1 MANNP
6 DEYDQQFQADLE
18 KATALSLES
27 LALEQFRRKKLGL
40 PPIEEAPLRLT
51 KPQGNVP
58 ARRHSEIHT
67 TSSAVPVR
75 RPDEDQPD
83 LISFSGAEGA
93 AEVPPAKEENTAH
106 SNFIQL
112 VDQLHTIRAKQ
123 LTEGGAAPFRS
134 QSMQTPPAYSWQ
146 LVPYNLNQSAANLTA
161 TPYMPQQQNP
171 FHYPDPTKP
180 IPPPGGQSTAPLTP
194 EQLSKLYSMNSYPGA
209 PQPSAYAN
217 PYGAYYPPYPQH
229 PAAAPPIIPP
239 RAAPIPAP
247 SFVSN
252 PESALVHVPQQQ
264 RERPPSMPFPA
275 PSIPLQAPSIPS
287 TSQPAAPR
295 SHNRPMDD
303 LIDLGAD
310 SKALDKVSVLEAF
323 DPLLCDQMA
332 TSDKDDNASEC
343 TNSYYSEYD
352 PFDYLYSSG
361 GTQYSD
367 PVYEAVNKT
376 ERGIPAG
383 NAPPIGWNV
392 STIGWN
398 YSQMGTPP
406 PLPPRNL
413 SSSQTPSPDGTTLT
427 RQSVDRRK
435 YPTKLYE
442 NVVIRK
448 SYDGELMAFYRMV
461 LDVRMRYKHTES
473 ETNVGHIVAS
483 EFASPYA
490 ESTSIKILVH
500 PALETMDQEAL
511 RRAIERNRVS
521 SIEGSAL
528 NNGKGQIEGYGPPV
542 VFTCDISTTVEHVIM
557 HAFCELEG
565 QIRGEVS
572 DFALKPI
579 GVVEWLSPKSKL
591 NQLECI
597 HNSIKLE
604 KDVQLGLCLKTSNM
618 RNVARTLQDDLRDA
632 EIKPEDIL
640 AHEPVSSISYNNLMI
655 LLETLESEIE
665 QLEQA
670 ATNPNRHTILSCSG
684 VVQSVKAICALLGSI
699 DTLDISE
706 AIDQLTAVCENGQN
720 VLSYQGGKM
729 DIVSESGDYAQVNL
743 RPRTIV
749 EQIRYRCHH
758 VRDSIQQLL
767 EIYSNAFR
775 VDFCVNAP
783 DYISSSVPISNV
795 SETVMVHVMCL
806 HRPPVT
812 WKHDEYNLGAQ
823 VYHGTRYIG
832 EAVVTQCSNEISGIY
847 PRFTF
852 NSWLNFE
859 GIPVCT
865 LPRESRLIFVLYG
878 CSVETSDDGG
888 NAAANASSASMEGA
902 TTSTINGTNG
912 EKIVRTELGWTSI
925 QFFDFERNMIQGTF
939 LLSLWPPSTDKFL
952 GPAPAKG
959 THPYGDTYPV
969 LGVEIPNYGGRI
981 VFPETPASPVS
992 RPRYDFYSLDCNL
1005 RQELIDTAEQG
1016 YPSALDKREV
1026 LWEKRHYLQALPH
1039 ALPKILHAAHSW
1051 DFASVIDLHDLLRS
1065 WSPLSPLQA
1074 LELLLP
1080 RYPDMEVRRYATKWV
1095 SSIHQDQLR
1104 DFLPQ
1109 LLQALKHDTY
1119 EASPMANLLLSRSL
1133 ESPRVAHHLYWLLV
1147 HNLPG
1152 ESPQN
1157 TIEVLPA
1164 ESDASIITQAR
1175 YHRRNQMMLRALLAT
1190 CGEKLSARFLAQNM
1204 ICRSLAECAQ
1214 NVKQSKESLRQK
1226 TLIQGMEIVNQI
1238 LMERP
1243 TSLPLGP
1250 ELEVVGVHVR
1260 NCSYFNS
1267 NTLPLKISF
1276 VGPDGGHVPA
1286 IFKSG
1291 DDLQQ
1296 DMLTLQLVR
1305 VMDKLWLR
1313 EGLDLKM
1320 VTFDCVPTGH
1330 KKGMIE
1336 LVTDAETLRKI
1347 QVEWGLT
1354 GSFKDKPIAEWLA
1367 KQNPSQ
1373 LEYQRAVD
1381 NFTVSCAGYSVAT
1394 YILGICDRHND
1405 NIMLKTSGHLFHID
1419 FGKFLGDAQMFGNF
1433 KRDRTPFV
1441 LTSDMA
1447 YVINGGDRPSTKFH
1461 HFVDLC
1467 CQAFNIVRKHG
1478 DLILHMLALMATAGI
1493 PGVTADAVTYVRK
1506 ALLPGQ
1512 SNPEAAASFA
1522 KMIHISLKSWFT
1534 QFNFF
1539 LHNLAQ
1545 LRFSADEDNGE
1556 LLSFVPRTYTMAQDG
1571 RLQSV
1576 VVYGYQK
1583 RYDLEKYYTYILK
1596 VTRQNQPDPA
1606 YLFRSYKEF
1615 LEFHQKLC
1623 LHFPLAKLHSLPSGI
1638 HVGRSNVKTVADKR
1652 LPEIRTFLISL
1663 FNSADEIAHSDLVYT
1678 FFHPLLRDQQE
1689 ADIHV
1694 AKVKET
1700 KSAIPTERVCGEIK
1714 LSLQYHRGAL
1724 TVMVHHARS
1733 LPVTTSGQEPNTY
1746 VKVYLKPDPT
1756 KATKRKTKVVRKNC
1770 FPSFME
1776 TVCATKKKERKYL
1789 CRENCKRANIFFL
1802 YFFVLQL
1809 EYRMPLDFI
1818 QSRQLQV
1825 TVWSHDSLQENEF
1838 LGGVQLELGK
1848 MNLREEVIRWFQLG
1862 YVPRS

>member
-1 MANNP
+1 MMTNHP
-6 DEYDQQFQADLE
+6 EDFDQQFQADLE

-40 PPIEEAPLRLT
+40 PPIEESSLLNS
-51 KPQGNVP
+51 KPTSQLP
-58 ARRHSEIHT
+58 TRRHSDIHHN
-67 TSSAVPVR
+67 VPLPGSIPR
-75 RPDEDQPD
+75 RRQDEDQPD
-83 LISFSGAEGA
+83 LISFSQPEGVQ
-93 AEVPPAKEENTAH
+93 ETPPRAENTAH
-106 SNFIQL
+106 DNFVQL
-112 VDQLHTIRAKQ
+112 VDQMHTLRAKQ
-123 LTEGGAAPFRS
+123 LSENNLYRS
-134 QSMQTPPAYSWQ
+134 QSLQNPATSYSWQ
-146 LVPYNLNQSAANLTA
+146 LMPYNLNHTA
-161 TPYMPQQQNP
+161 SNPAQPY
-171 FHYPDPTKP
+171 T
-180 IPPPGGQSTAPLTP
+180 PPPPLQGPNTAAPLTP
-194 EQLSKLYSMNSYPGA
+194 DQLTRLYSMSPYAQQPNTSAASPYSAHPGMYGGYMHYPPPSPG
-209 PQPSAYAN
+209 PSAMPQRATVS
-217 PYGAYYPPYPQH
+217 PIGAH
-229 PAAAPPIIPP
+229 LVA
-239 RAAPIPAP
+239 
-247 SFVSN
+247 N
-252 PESALVHVPQQQ
+252 PESALVPVPKEPPQLPVLAQPSPPAQ
-264 RERPPSMPFPA
+264 VPVRSARRPN
-275 PSIPLQAPSIPS
+275 
-287 TSQPAAPR
+287 T
-295 SHNRPMDD
+295 DD
-303 LIDLGAD
+303 LIDLGSGID
-310 SKALDKVSVLEAF
+310 NKSIDKVSVLEAF
-323 DPLLCDQMA
+323 DPLLSDQA
-332 TSDKDDNASEC
+332 SNSFADKDDNASEC

-376 ERGIPAG
+376 ERGFNAG

-392 STIGWN
+392 QPIGWN
-398 YSQMGTPP
+398 YGQMGTPPP
-406 PLPPRNL
+406 PLPPRNI
-413 SSSQTPSPDGTTLT
+413 SASPIPSPDDSTIT
-427 RQSVDRRK
+427 RQSGDRRK

-448 SYDGELMAFYRMV
+448 CYDGELMSFYRMI
-461 LDVRMRYKHTES
+461 LDIRNRYKHGDLES
-473 ETNVGHIVAS
+473 NVGHIVAS
-483 EFASPYA
+483 EFESSYS

-500 PALETMDQEAL
+500 PALEAVDQMAL
-511 RRAIERNRVS
+511 MRNIERNRVS
-521 SIEGSAL
+521 SIEGTAL
-528 NNGKGQIEGYGPPV
+528 NSSKGQIPGYGPPI

-591 NQLECI
+591 SQLQCI

-604 KDVQLGLCLKTSNM
+604 KDVQLGLCPKTSA
-618 RNVARTLQDDLRDA
+618 NVKTIARTLQDDLRDA
-632 EIKPEDIL
+632 EIKPEDIVV
-640 AHEPVSSISYNNLMI
+640 HEPVSSISYNNLMI
-655 LLETLESEIE
+655 LLETLESEIA
-665 QLEQA
+665 QLELA
-670 ATNPNRHTILSCSG
+670 ATNPNRHTVLSCSG
-684 VVQSVKAICALLGSI
+684 VVQSVKAICALLGNI
-699 DTLDISE
+699 DTLDISD
-706 AIDQLTAVCENGQN
+706 AIVQLTAVCENGQN
-720 VLSYQGGKM
+720 IFSCAGGKL
-729 DIVSESGDYAQVNL
+729 DIISESGDYAQVNL
-743 RPRTIV
+743 RPRTVV

-758 VRDSIQQLL
+758 VRDSIQHLL

-775 VDFCVNAP
+775 VDFCVNQP

-795 SETVMVHVMCL
+795 SESVMVHVMCL

-823 VYHGTRYIG
+823 IYHGTRYIG
-832 EAVVTQCSNEISGIY
+832 DAVVTQCTNEISGIY
-847 PRFTF
+847 PRLTF
-852 NSWLNFE
+852 NTWLNFE

-878 CSVETSDDGG
+878 CSVETSDDAG
-888 NAAANASSASMEGA
+888 NATNAPSDATANTM
-902 TTSTINGTNG
+902 NGTNG
-912 EKIVRTELGWTSI
+912 ERMTKTELGWTSI
-925 QFFDFERNMIQGTF
+925 QFFDYERNMIQGTF
-939 LLSLWPPSTDKFL
+939 LLSLWPPTTDKYL
-952 GPAPAKG
+952 GPAPARG

-969 LGVEIPNYGGRI
+969 LGVEIPNYGGNV
-981 VFPETPASPVS
+981 VFPEAPANHVP

-1080 RYPDMEVRRYATKWV
+1080 RYPDMEVRRYAAKWV
-1095 SSIHQDQLR
+1095 SAIHQDQLV

-1119 EASPMANLLLSRSL
+1119 EASSMANLLLSRSL

-1147 HNLPG
+1147 NHLPG

-1157 TIEVLPA
+1157 TIEPQQVD
-1164 ESDASIITQAR
+1164 SDTTMITQAR

-1204 ICRSLAECAQ
+1204 MCRSLAEAAQ
-1214 NVKQSKESLRQK
+1214 CVKQSKESMRQK
-1226 TLIQGMEIVNQI
+1226 TLVQGMEAVNHI

-1250 ELEVVGVHVR
+1250 ELEVVGVSVR

-1267 NTLPLKISF
+1267 NTLPLKINF
-1276 VGPDGGHVPA
+1276 IGPDGGVVPA

-1296 DMLTLQLVR
+1296 DMLTLQLVKI
-1305 VMDKLWLR
+1305 MDKLWLR

-1320 VTFDCVPTGH
+1320 VTFNCVPTGH

-1493 PGVTADAVTYVRK
+1493 PGVTADAVTYVRR

-1638 HVGRSNVKTVADKR
+1638 HVGRSNVKTVAERR
-1652 LPEIRTFLISL
+1652 LPEIRTFLTSL

-1700 KSAIPTERVCGEIK
+1700 RSIPTERDCGEIK

-1724 TVMVHHARS
+1724 TVMIHHARS
-1733 LPVTTSGQEPNTY
+1733 LPLTTGGQEPNTY

-1776 TVCATKKKERKYL
+1776 T
-1789 CRENCKRANIFFL
+1789 
-1802 YFFVLQL
+1802 L

-1818 QSRQLQV
+1818 QSRSLQV

-1838 LGGVQLELGK
+1838 LGGVQLELSK
-1848 MNLREEVIRWFQLG
+1848 MNLREEIIRWFPLG
-1862 YVPRS
+1862 YLPRS

>member
-1 MANNP
+1 MMTNHP
-6 DEYDQQFQADLE
+6 EDFDQQFQADLE

-40 PPIEEAPLRLT
+40 PPIEESTLRLS
-51 KPQGNVP
+51 KPSSQVP
-58 ARRHSEIHT
+58 TRRHSEIHT
-67 TSSAVPVR
+67 NVPTQSGSGTR
-75 RPDEDQPD
+75 TRDSEEDQLD
-83 LISFSGAEGA
+83 LISFSGAEGGEQEA
-93 AEVPPAKEENTAH
+93 TPKVEDTAH
-106 SNFIQL
+106 SNFVQL
-112 VDQLHTIRAKQ
+112 VDQMHSLRAKQ
-123 LTEGGAAPFRS
+123 LSENNLFRS
-134 QSMQTPPAYSWQ
+134 QSLQNPAGYSWQ
-146 LVPYNLNQSAANLTA
+146 LMPYNLNQTAANLGGQT
-161 TPYMPQQQNP
+161 YNQNP
-171 FHYPDPTKP
+171 FQYPDNVVQKP
-180 IPPPGGQSTAPLTP
+180 PANTTTPLTP
-194 EQLSKLYSMNSYPGA
+194 EQLTRLYSMSPYQTTPPAGQYSTQQSIYSSYQLYTPASVA
-209 PQPSAYAN
+209 PTI
-217 PYGAYYPPYPQH
+217 PQRATTSSIE
-229 PAAAPPIIPP
+229 PAL
-239 RAAPIPAP
+239 
-247 SFVSN
+247 VSN
-252 PESALVHVPQQQ
+252 PESALVPVVKRPQETPQPPVFTAPVPTPQ
-264 RERPPSMPFPA
+264 
-275 PSIPLQAPSIPS
+275 IPLRNTRKA
-287 TSQPAAPR
+287 T
-295 SHNRPMDD
+295 DD
-303 LIDLGAD
+303 LIDLGSGID
-310 SKALDKVSVLEAF
+310 NISIDDKVSVLEAF
-323 DPLLCDQMA
+323 DPLLSDQTA
-332 TSDKDDNASEC
+332 NKFSDKDDNASEC

-376 ERGIPAG
+376 ERGFNAG

-392 STIGWN
+392 PPTIGWN
-398 YSQMGTPP
+398 YSQMGSPP
-406 PLPPRNL
+406 PLPPRNI
-413 SSSQTPSPDGTTLT
+413 SSSQTPSSDDSAIT
-427 RQSVDRRK
+427 RQSEDRRK

-448 SYDGELMAFYRMV
+448 SYDGELMNFYRMV
-461 LDVRMRYKHTES
+461 LDIRMRYKHNDL

-483 EFASPYA
+483 EFESSYS

-500 PALETMDQEAL
+500 PALEVMDQMAL
-511 RRAIERNRVS
+511 MRSLERNRVS
-521 SIEGSAL
+521 SIEGTAL
-528 NNGKGQIEGYGPPV
+528 NSGKGQITGYGPPI

-591 NQLECI
+591 SQLQCI

-604 KDVQLGLCLKTSNM
+604 KDVQLGLCPRTSANIKT
-618 RNVARTLQDDLRDA
+618 VARTLQDDLRDA
-632 EIKPEDIL
+632 ELKPEDIL
-640 AHEPVSSISYNNLMI
+640 AHEPVSSISYNDLMI
-655 LLETLESEIE
+655 LLETLESEID
-665 QLEQA
+665 QLEQS

-684 VVQSVKAICALLGSI
+684 VVQSVKAICAFLGNI
-699 DTLDISE
+699 DTLDISD
-706 AIDQLTAVCENGQN
+706 AIAELTAVCENGQS
-720 VLSYQGGKM
+720 VLGGYTGGKM
-729 DIVSESGDYAQVNL
+729 DIVSESGDYAQVNV
-743 RPRTIV
+743 RPRTV
-749 EQIRYRCHH
+749 LEQIKYRCHH
-758 VRDSIQQLL
+758 VRDSIQHLL
-767 EIYSNAFR
+767 EVYSNAFR
-775 VDFCVNAP
+775 VDFCVNMP

-795 SETVMVHVMCL
+795 SESVMVHVMCL

-812 WKHDEYNLGAQ
+812 WKHDEYLLGAQ
-823 VYHGTRYIG
+823 IYHGTRYIG
-832 EAVVTQCSNEISGIY
+832 DAVVTQCPNEITGIY

-852 NSWLNFE
+852 NTWLNFE

-878 CSVETSDDGG
+878 CSVETSDDTG
-888 NAAANASSASMEGA
+888 NAGNTSNTNMEGP
-902 TTSTINGTNG
+902 TSTVNGTNG
-912 EKIVRTELGWTSI
+912 EKVMKTELGWTSI
-925 QFFDFERNMIQGTF
+925 QFFDYERNMIQGTF

-952 GPAPAKG
+952 GPAPARG

-969 LGVEIPNYGGRI
+969 LGVEIPNYGGRV
-981 VFPETPASPVS
+981 VFPEPPTNHVS

-1026 LWEKRHYLQALPH
+1026 LWEKRHYLQAIPH

-1065 WSPLSPLQA
+1065 WSPLTPLQA

-1080 RYPDMEVRRYATKWV
+1080 RYPDMEVRRYAVKWV
-1095 SSIHQDQLR
+1095 SDIHQDQLV

-1109 LLQALKHDTY
+1109 LLQALKHDTC

-1133 ESPRVAHHLYWLLV
+1133 ESPRVAHHLYWLLMN
-1147 HNLPG
+1147 HLPG

-1157 TIEVLPA
+1157 TIEALQV
-1164 ESDASIITQAR
+1164 ESDTTVITQAR

-1204 ICRSLAECAQ
+1204 ICRSLAEAAQ
-1214 NVKQSKESLRQK
+1214 SVKQSKESLRQK
-1226 TLIQGMEIVNQI
+1226 TLVQGMEAVNQI

-1250 ELEVVGVHVR
+1250 ELEVVGVSVR

-1267 NTLPLKISF
+1267 NTLPLKINF
-1276 VGPDGGHVPA
+1276 IGPDGGFVPA

-1296 DMLTLQLVR
+1296 DMLTLQLVTI
-1305 VMDKLWLR
+1305 MDKLWLR

-1556 LLSFVPRTYTMAQDG
+1556 LLSFVPRTYTMAQNG
-1571 RLQSV
+1571 RLRSV

-1638 HVGRSNVKTVADKR
+1638 HVGRSNVKTVAERR
-1652 LPEIRTFLISL
+1652 LPEIRTFLTSL

-1700 KSAIPTERVCGEIK
+1700 RSSIPTERVCGEIK

-1724 TVMVHHARS
+1724 TVMVHHVRS
-1733 LPVTTSGQEPNTY
+1733 LPMSTNGQEPNTY

-1776 TVCATKKKERKYL
+1776 T
-1789 CRENCKRANIFFL
+1789 
-1802 YFFVLQL
+1802 L
-1809 EYRMPLDFI
+1809 EYRMPLEFI
-1818 QSRQLQV
+1818 QSRSLQV

-1838 LGGVQLELGK
+1838 LGGVQLDLAQL
-1848 MNLREEVIRWFQLG
+1848 NLREEIIRWFPLG
-1862 YVPRS
+1862 YLPRS

>member
-1 MANNP
+1 MANP
-6 DEYDQQFQADLE
+6 QDFDQQFQADLE

-40 PPIEEAPLRLT
+40 PPIEESGEIGKSSIP
-51 KPQGNVP
+51 V
-58 ARRHSEIHT
+58 RRHSEIHAN
-67 TSSAVPVR
+67 TSRNAGGGHRVR
-75 RPDEDQPD
+75 EEDQPD
-83 LISFSGAEGA
+83 LISFVAPERESKPP
-93 AEVPPAKEENTAH
+93 EVVENDAH
-106 SNFIQL
+106 SNFVQL
-112 VDQLHTIRAKQ
+112 VDQMHSLRARQ
-123 LTEGGAAPFRS
+123 MSENNLYRS
-134 QSMQTPPAYSWQ
+134 QSVQNPYAWQ
-146 LVPYNLNQSAANLTA
+146 VMPYNFNQPAANLGTVPP
-161 TPYMPQQQNP
+161 PYAQNP
-171 FHYPDPTKP
+171 GAT
-180 IPPPGGQSTAPLTP
+180 GPLTSD
-194 EQLSKLYSMNSYPGA
+194 QLTKLYSMNQYSAGASVQPQTAPVGGYGVYPGFR
-209 PQPSAYAN
+209 PFQP
-217 PYGAYYPPYPQH
+217 PPVT
-229 PAAAPPIIPP
+229 PPPPP
-239 RAAPIPAP
+239 RATLSAVQPNLVA
-247 SFVSN
+247 N
-252 PESALVHVPQQQ
+252 PESALVFVPKPQ
-264 RERPPSMPFPA
+264 RTSPQPPIYTPPPA
-275 PSIPLQAPSIPS
+275 PPVRNSRK
-287 TSQPAAPR
+287 TT
-295 SHNRPMDD
+295 DD
-303 LIDLGAD
+303 LIDLGAGVD
-310 SKALDKVSVLEAF
+310 TKSLDKVSVLEAF
-323 DPLLCDQMA
+323 DPLLTGA
-332 TSDKDDNASEC
+332 SSPENGDKDDNASEC

-367 PVYEAVNKT
+367 PVYEAVTKT
-376 ERGIPAG
+376 ERGTIAA

-392 STIGWN
+392 PTYGWN
-398 YSQMGTPP
+398 YGQMGTPP

-413 SSSQTPSPDGTTLT
+413 YASTSHTPSPDDDGSAT
-427 RQSVDRRK
+427 RPSIDRRK
-435 YPTKLYE
+435 YPSKLYE
-442 NVVIRK
+442 NVVIKK
-448 SYDGELMAFYRMV
+448 SYEGELMAFYRMI
-461 LDVRMRYKHTES
+461 LDIRQRYKHNDADS
-473 ETNVGHIVAS
+473 NVGHIVAS
-483 EFASPYA
+483 EFESSYA
-490 ESTSIKILVH
+490 ESTSIKLLVH
-500 PALETMDQEAL
+500 PALEAVDQVAL
-511 RRAIERNRVS
+511 MRHTAGNRVS
-521 SIEGSAL
+521 SIEGTAL
-528 NNGKGQIEGYGPPV
+528 NNGRGQIPGYGPPI

-557 HAFCELEG
+557 HAFCGLEG

-579 GVVEWLSPKSKL
+579 GVVEWLSPGSKL
-591 NQLECI
+591 SQLECI

-604 KDVQLGLCLKTSNM
+604 KDVQLGLCPKNLTNM
-618 RNVARTLQDDLRDA
+618 RSIARTSQDDLRDA
-632 EIKPEDIL
+632 EIKPEDIF
-640 AHEPVSSISYNNLMI
+640 AHDPVSSISYNNVMI
-655 LLETLESEIE
+655 LLETLESEID

-670 ATNPNRHTILSCSG
+670 ATTPNRHTVLSCSG
-684 VVQSVKAICALLGSI
+684 VVQSVKAICALLGNI

-720 VLSYQGGKM
+720 ILSYGGGGGKM

-743 RPRTIV
+743 RPRTIA

-758 VRDSIQQLL
+758 VRDSIQLLL
-767 EIYSNAFR
+767 EIYSTAFH
-775 VDFCVNAP
+775 VDFCVNTP

-795 SETVMVHVMCL
+795 SDSVMVHIMCL
-806 HRPPVT
+806 HRPPIV
-812 WKHDEYNLGAQ
+812 WKYEEYTLGAQ
-823 VYHGTRYIG
+823 IYHGTRYIG
-832 EAVVTQCSNEISGIY
+832 DAVVTQCTNEITGIY
-847 PRFTF
+847 PRLTF

-859 GIPVCT
+859 SIPVCT
-865 LPRESRLIFVLYG
+865 LPREARLIFVLYG
-878 CSVETSDDGG
+878 CTVETSDDT
-888 NAAANASSASMEGA
+888 AANSSA
-902 TTSTINGTNG
+902 TTSASNMEAPTSTVNGTNG
-912 EKIVRTELGWTSI
+912 ERIVRTELGWTAI
-925 QFFDFERNMIQGTF
+925 QFFDFDRNMIQGTF
-939 LLSLWPPSTDKFL
+939 LLSLWPPTADKYL
-952 GPAPAKG
+952 GPAPARG
-959 THPYGDTYPV
+959 THPFGDTFPV
-969 LGVEIPNYGGRI
+969 LGVEIPTYGGRV
-981 VFPETPASPVS
+981 VFPEPSANHTS

-1065 WSPLSPLQA
+1065 WSPLTPLQA

-1080 RYPDMEVRRYATKWV
+1080 RYPDMEVRRYAVKWV
-1095 SSIHQDQLR
+1095 SAIHKDQLV

-1119 EASPMANLLLSRSL
+1119 EASPMVNLLLSRSL

-1157 TIEVLPA
+1157 SIESVQTDQ
-1164 ESDASIITQAR
+1164 SDLTLITQAR
-1175 YHRRNQMMLRALLAT
+1175 YHRRNKMLLRALLAT
-1190 CGEKLSARFLAQNM
+1190 CGENLSARFLAQNM
-1204 ICRSLAECAQ
+1204 MCKSLADAAQ
-1214 NVKQSKESLRQK
+1214 AVKQSKESLRQK
-1226 TLIQGMEIVNQI
+1226 TLIQSMEIVNQI

-1250 ELEVVGVHVR
+1250 ELEVIGVSSR

-1267 NTLPLKISF
+1267 NTLPLKINF
-1276 VGPDGGHVPA
+1276 VGSDGALVPA

-1305 VMDKLWLR
+1305 IMDKLWLR

-1478 DLILHMLALMATAGI
+1478 DLILHMLALMATSGI

-1545 LRFSADEDNGE
+1545 LRFSGDDDSGE

-1615 LEFHQKLC
+1615 TEFHQKLC
-1623 LHFPLAKLHSLPSGI
+1623 LHFPLAKLH
-1638 HVGRSNVKTVADKR
+1638 R
-1652 LPEIRTFLISL
+1652 
-1663 FNSADEIAHSDLVYT
+1663 
-1678 FFHPLLRDQQE
+1678 
-1689 ADIHV
+1689 
-1694 AKVKET
+1694 
-1700 KSAIPTERVCGEIK
+1700 
-1714 LSLQYHRGAL
+1714 
-1724 TVMVHHARS
+1724 
-1733 LPVTTSGQEPNTY
+1733 
-1746 VKVYLKPDPT
+1746 
-1756 KATKRKTKVVRKNC
+1756 
-1770 FPSFME
+1770 
-1776 TVCATKKKERKYL
+1776 
-1789 CRENCKRANIFFL
+1789 
-1802 YFFVLQL
+1802 
-1809 EYRMPLDFI
+1809 
-1818 QSRQLQV
+1818 
-1825 TVWSHDSLQENEF
+1825 
-1838 LGGVQLELGK
+1838 
-1848 MNLREEVIRWFQLG
+1848 
-1862 YVPRS
+1862 